1 MYKIVKLNRTAN
13 MIEKTTSNMGD
24 RIQVNVRVDGDLI
37 RLLDEQRIALLAKLG
52 AIPSRSE
59 VVRIALEEYLIHKK

>member
-1 MYKIVKLNRTAN
+1 MSKIVKLNRTAN

-52 AIPSRSE
+52 ANSNFLAIT
-59 VVRIALEEYLIHKK
+59 A

>member
-1 MYKIVKLNRTAN
+1 

>member
-1 MYKIVKLNRTAN
+1 MYKIVKLNRAAN

>member
-1 MYKIVKLNRTAN
+1 MAGNA
-13 MIEKTTSNMGD
+13 TSNNAE

-37 RLLDEQRIALLAKLG
+37 KQLDERRIKLLEKLG

-59 VVRIALEEYLIHKK
+59 VIRMALEEYLSNKDK

>member
-1 MYKIVKLNRTAN
+1 MKEGAMAENTN
-13 MIEKTTSNMGD
+13 E

-37 RLLDEQRIALLAKLG
+37 RLLDEKRTELLTKMG

-59 VVRIALEEYLIHKK
+59 VVRIALEEYLNKK